1 MTAVYWNGTPRSY
14 VYRFIAV
21 SKESAASI
29 LSVEI
34 FFKLFLLTVVTLLS
48 GRLLAVYQIKQGQ
61 FL

>member
-29 LSVEI
+29 LSAEI